1 MPSGHWGIIVA
12 CTQEY
17 KNNDGVWSSLILRGI
32 WPPAKVLEVRKE
44 ILLTHTILA
53 KQKIILKPLKNPTK
67 LFKKNPKHTTMYSK
81 AWLDNILHWMFP
93 FKKLKTI
100 HKKICVDFYNSF
112 EVFTINQI
120 NDSCPV
126 TTK

>member
-53 KQKIILKPLKNPTK
+53 KQKIILKPLENPTK
-67 LFKKNPKHTTMYSK
+67 LFKKIPST
-81 AWLDNILHWMFP
+81 LLCIL
-93 FKKLKTI
+93 KLGLTI
-100 HKKICVDFYNSF
+100 FCIECFLLKN
-112 EVFTINQI
+112 
-120 NDSCPV
+120 
-126 TTK
+126 

>member
-67 LFKKNPKHTTMYSK
+67 LFKKIPST
-81 AWLDNILHWMFP
+81 LLCIL
-93 FKKLKTI
+93 KLGLTI
-100 HKKICVDFYNSF
+100 FCIECFLLKN
-112 EVFTINQI
+112 
-120 NDSCPV
+120 
-126 TTK
+126 